1 MTTRAALVWI
11 ILGIGL
17 ACTTPAMAQTYDPY
31 YPFCIEKYYM
41 GIDCS
46 FTSMAQCNGTASGGV
61 GYCYANPYFR
71 LQGRAVPAARV
82 APTSGRISTG
92 TRRPRQ

>member
-11 ILGIGL
+11 ILGTGL
-17 ACTTPAMAQTYDPY
+17 ACTTSAMAKTYDPK
-31 YPFCIEKYYM
+31 YPLCIEKYYM

-61 GYCYANPYFR
+61 GYCYANPYFA
-71 LQGRAVPAARV
+71 LQGRAVPAASV
-82 APTSGRISTG
+82 APMNGRTSTG
-92 TRRPRQ
+92 RRRRQ